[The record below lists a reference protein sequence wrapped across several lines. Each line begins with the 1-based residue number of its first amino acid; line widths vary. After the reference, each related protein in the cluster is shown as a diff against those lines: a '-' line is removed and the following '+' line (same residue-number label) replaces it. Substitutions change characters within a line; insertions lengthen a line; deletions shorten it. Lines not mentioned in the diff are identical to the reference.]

1 MIFLILTL
9 MVIEKTRDL
18 GVLRSLGATR
28 RGVITLFLR
37 QGLAL
42 TLLGIVVG
50 SIAGVILVQ
59 NINEIHDAI
68 KAATGWSLFPPDVY
82 YLSRIPTKMRFTD
95 WSIVLGPA
103 LAFGYLGSLIPALWA
118 ARRDPVKALHHE

>member
-1 MIFLILTL
+1 
-9 MVIEKTRDL
+9 L
-18 GVLRSLGATR
+18 GQRR

-68 KAATGWSLFPPDVY
+68 KASDGLESLPTRCVLPLQNF
-82 YLSRIPTKMRFTD
+82 PTKMRFTD